1 MKKQV
6 WSLVL
11 VTALLAG
18 SLSPDMA
25 SAKKKQPSL
34 AKSKVSLSF
43 YGNTA
48 SAKVKV
54 KNIAKNAK
62 VTISQPKKT
71 KKLLKIS
78 FRKKT
83 KQIVVKGK
91 RGAKNTNVTVLI
103 CQGKKKYKKK
113 LKALKE
119 ERVKW

>member
-71 KKLLKIS
+71 KKLLRLPFWQTHRMNSSRLSSYKNPLFQSLIILY
-78 FRKKT
+78 RKK
-83 KQIVVKGK
+83 
-91 RGAKNTNVTVLI
+91 RGGATFVL
-103 CQGKKKYKKK
+103 Y
-113 LKALKE
+113 
-119 ERVKW
+119 